1 MADKLST
8 LISQE
13 LNIPINQVAGT
24 VNLLDDGAT
33 IPFISRYRKEATGN
47 LDDFSIQSIDQ
58 RLRYYRELEK
68 RRATI
73 LKTIEAQ
80 DKLTPELA
88 DRINNCWDA
97 NTLEDIY
104 LPFKPKRKTRAEA
117 ARQLG
122 LEPLAKI
129 IMAQRGGDIEQRA
142 RQFVD
147 GDKVPDTD
155 AAITGAQDIIAEWV
169 SENEAVRNAV
179 RRGFKYDA
187 RLVSHFVKGKEI
199 EGRNYENYYEYSMP
213 LKRVSSHQLLAIRR
227 GEKEGFLKVGIEIND
242 DRTLDNI
249 SRIVVKG
256 GGEASQLVEEAAED
270 SFKRLVKP
278 SIETEFAT
286 TAKQKADDEAIE
298 TFAQNVRQLLFAPPL
313 GRKRVLAVDPGFR
326 TGCKVV
332 CLDEQGNLLHHDVIY
347 PTAPHNDIEGAT
359 KKIHNLTEV
368 YKIDAI
374 ALGNGTASRET
385 ERFLKRIRYRRPIDV
400 FVVSENGASI
410 YSASKIARDEFPDKD
425 VTVRGAVS
433 IGRRLLDPLAELVKI
448 DPKSIGVGQYQH
460 DVDQTRLKEALDFT
474 VQSCVNSVGV
484 NVNTASKELLTYI
497 AGLGPAL
504 AQNIVDYRAANG
516 HFTSRQQLLKVPKLG
531 PKTFEQAAGFL
542 RVPESV
548 YPLDNSAVH
557 PERYA
562 LVERMARDC
571 GCTVADLIKDK
582 TQREKIDLKRYLS
595 GDVGEPTLRDILSE
609 LEKPGRDPRSTVQ
622 VMEFDDNV
630 NDIKDLREGMEL
642 NGIVTNVTQFG
653 GFVDLGIHKDG
664 LVHVVPPHAHPAEL
678 GQEGRVQVDD
688 PVLVGFDDPPF
699 QDGQVAGKDYRIR
712 LVLAAQ
718 VEHRVAHQFPLLVGR
733 GGKEGLAE
741 HLDRAPD
748 FRRNAGRLCPL
759 KRIGALGVGGDE
771 HDMVGA
777 ASGFRPG
784 LPFVVDQGLQVRPA
798 AGDEHG
804 DFRFHAKT
812 TPSPSTISP
821 SAGILSPA

>member
-1 MADKLST
+1 MATQLST

-33 IPFISRYRKEATGN
+33 IPFISRYRKEVTGN

-104 LPFKPKRKTRAEA
+104 LPYKPKRKTRAEA

-129 IMAQRGGDIEQRA
+129 IMAQRGGNIEERA

-147 GDKVPDTD
+147 GDKVPDAD

-199 EGRNYENYYEYSMP
+199 EGRNYENYYEFSAP
-213 LKRVSSHQLLAIRR
+213 LKRISSHQLLAIRR

-249 SRIVVKG
+249 ARIVVKG
-256 GGEASQLVEEAAED
+256 NGEASQLVDEAAED
-270 SFKRLVKP
+270 SFKRLIKP
-278 SIETEFAT
+278 SIETEFAAA
-286 TAKQKADDEAIE
+286 AKEKADDEAID

-332 CLDEQGNLLHHDVIY
+332 CLDEQGNLLYNDVIY

-359 KKIHNLTEV
+359 KKIHTLTES

-448 DPKSIGVGQYQH
+448 DPKAIGVGQYQH

-497 AGLGPAL
+497 AGLGPTL
-504 AQNIVDYRAANG
+504 AQNIIDYRAANG

-531 PKTFEQAAGFL
+531 PKTYEQAAGFL
-542 RVPESV
+542 RVPESDN
-548 YPLDNSAVH
+548 PLDNSAVH

-562 LVERMARDC
+562 LVQRMAKDC
-571 GCTVADLIKDK
+571 GCSIVDLIKDK
-582 TQREKIDLKRYLS
+582 SQRDKIDLKRYLS
-595 GDVGEPTLRDILSE
+595 QDVGEPTLRDIMSE

-622 VMEFDDNV
+622 VMEFDDNI

-642 NGIVTNVTQFG
+642 NGLVTNVTQFG
-653 GFVDLGIHKDG
+653 AFVDLGIHKDG
-664 LVHVVPPHAHPAEL
+664 LVHVSQMP
-678 GQEGRVQVDD
+678 
-688 PVLVGFDDPPF
+688 
-699 QDGQVAGKDYRIR
+699 
-712 LVLAAQ
+712 
-718 VEHRVAHQFPLLVGR
+718 
-733 GGKEGLAE
+733 
-741 HLDRAPD
+741 
-748 FRRNAGRLCPL
+748 
-759 KRIGALGVGGDE
+759 KR
-771 HDMVGA
+771 
-777 ASGFRPG
+777 G
-784 LPFVVDQGLQVRPA
+784 LPPAKQVHVNQHVRVVVTSIDMDRGRIALSMKGIDQP
-798 AGDEHG
+798 
-804 DFRFHAKT
+804 K
-812 TPSPSTISP
+812 
-821 SAGILSPA
+821 

>member
-1 MADKLST
+1 MATQLSA

-13 LNIPINQVAGT
+13 LNIPLNQVAGT

-104 LPFKPKRKTRAEA
+104 LPYKPKRKTRAEA

-129 IMAQRGGDIEQRA
+129 IMAQRSGNIEDRA
-142 RQFVD
+142 RHFVD

-199 EGRNYENYYEYSMP
+199 EGRNYENYYDYSMP

-249 SRIVVKG
+249 ARIVVKG
-256 GGEASQLVEEAAED
+256 NGEASQLVDEAAED

-278 SIETEFAT
+278 SIETEFASA
-286 TAKQKADDEAIE
+286 AKEKADDEAIE

-332 CLDEQGNLLHHDVIY
+332 CLDEQGNLLHNDVIY
-347 PTAPHNDIEGAT
+347 PTAPHNDIAGAT
-359 KKIHNLTEV
+359 KKIQTLTEA

-385 ERFLKRIRYRRPIDV
+385 ERFLKKIRYRRNIDV

-497 AGLGPAL
+497 AGLGPTL

-542 RVPESV
+542 RVPESDN
-548 YPLDNSAVH
+548 PLDNSAVH

-562 LVERMARDC
+562 LVQQMARDC
-571 GCTVADLIKDK
+571 GCSIADLIKDK
-582 TQREKIDLKRYLS
+582 AQRDKINLRRYLS
-595 GDVGEPTLRDILSE
+595 KDVGEPTLRDIMSE

-622 VMEFDDNV
+622 VWEFDENV

-653 GFVDLGIHKDG
+653 AFVDLGIHKDG
-664 LVHVVPPHAHPAEL
+664 LVHVSQMP
-678 GQEGRVQVDD
+678 Q
-688 PVLVGFDDPPF
+688 
-699 QDGQVAGKDYRIR
+699 K
-712 LVLAAQ
+712 
-718 VEHRVAHQFPLLVGR
+718 
-733 GGKEGLAE
+733 
-741 HLDRAPD
+741 
-748 FRRNAGRLCPL
+748 
-759 KRIGALGVGGDE
+759 
-771 HDMVGA
+771 
-777 ASGFRPG
+777 G
-784 LPFVVDQGLQVRPA
+784 LPAARQVHVHQHVRVVVTSIDHERGRIALSMRNIDQP
-798 AGDEHG
+798 
-804 DFRFHAKT
+804 K
-812 TPSPSTISP
+812 
-821 SAGILSPA
+821 

>member
-1 MADKLST
+1 MATQLST

-24 VNLLDDGAT
+24 VSLLDDGAT

-104 LPFKPKRKTRAEA
+104 LPYKPKRKTRAEA

-129 IMAQRGGDIEQRA
+129 IMSQRSGNIEERA

-155 AAITGAQDIIAEWV
+155 AAIAGAQDIIAEWV

-227 GEKEGFLKVGIEIND
+227 GEKEGYLKVGIEIND

-249 SRIVVKG
+249 ARIVVKG
-256 GGEASQLVEEAAED
+256 NGEASQLVEEAAED

-286 TAKQKADDEAIE
+286 AAKEKADDEAIE

-332 CLDEQGNLLHHDVIY
+332 CLDEQGNLLHNDVIY

-359 KKIHNLTEV
+359 KKIHTLTES

-400 FVVSENGASI
+400 YIVSENGASI

-474 VQSCVNSVGV
+474 VESCVNSVGV

-497 AGLGPAL
+497 AGLGPTL

-542 RVPESV
+542 RVPESDN
-548 YPLDNSAVH
+548 PLDNSAVH

-562 LVERMARDC
+562 LVQQMARDC
-571 GCTVADLIKDK
+571 GCSIADLIKNK
-582 TQREKIDLKRYLS
+582 EQREKIDLRRYLS
-595 GDVGEPTLRDILSE
+595 DDVGEPTLRDIMSE

-622 VMEFDDNV
+622 VWEFDENV

-653 GFVDLGIHKDG
+653 AFVDLGIHKDG
-664 LVHVVPPHAHPAEL
+664 LVHVSQMP
-678 GQEGRVQVDD
+678 Q
-688 PVLVGFDDPPF
+688 
-699 QDGQVAGKDYRIR
+699 K
-712 LVLAAQ
+712 
-718 VEHRVAHQFPLLVGR
+718 
-733 GGKEGLAE
+733 
-741 HLDRAPD
+741 
-748 FRRNAGRLCPL
+748 
-759 KRIGALGVGGDE
+759 
-771 HDMVGA
+771 
-777 ASGFRPG
+777 G
-784 LPFVVDQGLQVRPA
+784 LPAARQVHVHQHVRVVVTSIDHDRGRIALSMRGIDQP
-798 AGDEHG
+798 
-804 DFRFHAKT
+804 K
-812 TPSPSTISP
+812 
-821 SAGILSPA
+821 